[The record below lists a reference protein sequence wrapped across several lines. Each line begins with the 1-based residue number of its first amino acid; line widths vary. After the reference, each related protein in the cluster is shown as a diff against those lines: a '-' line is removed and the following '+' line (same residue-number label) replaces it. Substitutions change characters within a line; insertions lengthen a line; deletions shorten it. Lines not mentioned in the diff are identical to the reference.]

1 MSFKGHRCS
10 LPGVLRLGDSV
21 THLPPILP
29 GTTLAGRILRHIR
42 TLLLISPDHP
52 ETRIYYRSRTK
63 IAAENERL
71 VRELPP
77 FIVHPFSSFRKC
89 WEMMMYFV
97 LTLHLVTL
105 AFAFAFAPHLPYI
118 VLSRIQLFDCVLC
131 AMLGMEF
138 TLKLIT
144 GYVSQGEIVLE
155 PSRIVRYRL
164 RWWNVINRMLLFV
177 PYVLLLD
184 ELVRAFYQDA
194 VMVYLCLVIYLYLL
208 CIWRFRSI
216 NWYFAIVAR
225 GLFGLSEKQIRLLEP
240 IMDTLYV
247 LHWTSCLLYVVPM
260 LTLSLLG
267 DNRFEATFLVDVLWS
282 HDQQRD
288 AYHYP
293 ITHRSRLPPLNDL
306 RDYFQRHLPKMS
318 ICAEFMAA
326 RLDDVER
333 SVSVTYRYLRALMIT
348 FKISVQ
354 GGHSLS
360 ISHHFLHEWT
370 QSLLLLGG
378 WIWSTYILLL
388 LIRTII
394 TADASETQY
403 DEILNE
409 IDAFCR
415 RMRLG
420 EAVHRKMSRHF
431 ACHYHM
437 HYFDVRPIRMQASDN
452 LRRTVLM
459 EVAFE
464 PFLTRSDV
472 FIGLP
477 AYILQDI
484 ADQLRFEL
492 YLENDTILTAGS
504 VAHTMYFLAVGT
516 AAVYTPD
523 GVELGHLIDGAN
535 FGAIAL
541 FRTAAQRTVS
551 VVALEV
557 CEVYRL
563 ERSNFQKLMKPHSY
577 LLGHVVKQAEKRIQE
592 RSVSIQEFPDE
603 QYYDTFFY

>member
-1 MSFKGHRCS
+1 MCHSARNVTASGRPYS
-10 LPGVLRLGDSV
+10 YVPTDVSGVPV
-21 THLPPILP
+21 
-29 GTTLAGRILRHIR
+29 
-42 TLLLISPDHP
+42 HP

-63 IAAENERL
+63 IAAENARL

-77 FIVHPFSSFRKC
+77 FIIHPFSSFRKC
-89 WEMMMYFV
+89 WEMVMYFV

-105 AFAFAFAPHLPYI
+105 AFAFAFAPHLPYK
-118 VLSRIQLFDCVLC
+118 VLWRIQLFDCVLC
-131 AMLGMEF
+131 AMLGTEF
-138 TLKLIT
+138 ALKLVT
-144 GYVSQGEIVLE
+144 GYVSQGEVILE

-164 RWWNVINRMLLFV
+164 RWWNVVNRMLLFV

-194 VMVYLCLVIYLYLL
+194 VTAYLCLVIYLYLL

-216 NWYFAIVAR
+216 NWYFGTVAR
-225 GLFGLSEKQIRLLEP
+225 SLFGLSEKQIRYLEP
-240 IMDTLYV
+240 VMDTLYV

-267 DNRFEATFLVDVLWS
+267 NNKFEASFLVDVLWS
-282 HDQQRD
+282 HDHHRD
-288 AYHYP
+288 DVLYP
-293 ITHRSRLPPLNDL
+293 ISHRSRLPPISNV
-306 RDYFQRHLPKMS
+306 RAYFQEHLPKS
-318 ICAEFMAA
+318 SECGEFVAA
-326 RLDDVER
+326 RLHDVEHN
-333 SVSVTYRYLRALMIT
+333 VSVAYRYLRAMMIT
-348 FKISVQ
+348 FKIGVQ
-354 GGHSLS
+354 GGHSLA
-360 ISHHFLHEWT
+360 IAHDFLHEWT

-394 TADASETQY
+394 MADASETQY

-420 EAVHRKMSRHF
+420 DRISRKMSRHF
-431 ACHYHM
+431 ACHYRM
-437 HYFDVRPIRMQASDN
+437 HYFDVRPIRIQASDN

-459 EVAFE
+459 EIAFQ
-464 PFLTRSDV
+464 PLLARCDV
-472 FIGLP
+472 FRDLP
-477 AYILQDI
+477 PYILQDI
-484 ADQLRFEL
+484 ADELRFGI
-492 YLENDTILTAGS
+492 YLEHDTIIQAGS
-504 VAHTMYFLAVGT
+504 LANSMYFLAIGT

-541 FRTAAQRTVS
+541 FRTGAKRTVS

-563 ERSNFQKLMKPHSY
+563 ERANFQKLVKPHSY
-577 LLGHVVKQAEKRIQE
+577 LLGQVVKQAEKRILE
-592 RSVSIQEFPDE
+592 RSLANDEFPDE
-603 QYYDTFFY
+603 QYYDPFFY

>member
-1 MSFKGHRCS
+1 
-10 LPGVLRLGDSV
+10 
-21 THLPPILP
+21 
-29 GTTLAGRILRHIR
+29 
-42 TLLLISPDHP
+42 
-52 ETRIYYRSRTK
+52 YRSRTK

-89 WEMMMYFV
+89 WEMVMYFV

-105 AFAFAFAPHLPYI
+105 AFAFAFAPHLSYG
-118 VLSRIQLFDCVLC
+118 VLSGIQLFDCVLC

-138 TLKLIT
+138 ALKLIT
-144 GYVSQGEIVLE
+144 GYVSQGEVVLE
-155 PSRIVRYRL
+155 PSRIVRYRM
-164 RWWNVINRMLLFV
+164 RWWNVVNRMLLFV

-194 VMVYLCLVIYLYLL
+194 VTIYLCLVIYLYLL
-208 CIWRFRSI
+208 CVWRFRSI

-225 GLFGLSEKQIRLLEP
+225 SLFGLSEKQIRLLEP

-247 LHWTSCLLYVVPM
+247 LHWTSCLLYIVPL

-267 DNRFEATFLVDVLWS
+267 DNAFEANFLVD
-282 HDQQRD
+282 H
-288 AYHYP
+288 
-293 ITHRSRLPPLNDL
+293 N
-306 RDYFQRHLPKMS
+306 
-318 ICAEFMAA
+318 
-326 RLDDVER
+326 
-333 SVSVTYRYLRALMIT
+333 VSVTYRYLRALMIT

-360 ISHHFLHEWT
+360 VSRHFLHEWT

-409 IDAFCR
+409 IDAFCG
-415 RMRLG
+415 RMRLS
-420 EAVHRKMSRHF
+420 ESLRRKMSRHF
-431 ACHYHM
+431 ACHYRM

-459 EVAFE
+459 EIAFE

-472 FIGLP
+472 FHDLP
-477 AYILQDI
+477 AYVLQDI

-492 YLENDTILTAGS
+492 YLENDTILAVGS
-504 VAHTMYFLAVGT
+504 AADTMFFLAMGT
-516 AAVYTPD
+516 AAVYTRD

-541 FRTAAQRTVS
+541 FRTDAQRTVS

-563 ERSNFQKLMKPHSY
+563 ERASFQKLMRPHSY
-577 LLGHVVKQAEKRIQE
+577 LLGLVVKQAEKRIQD
-592 RSVSIQEFPDE
+592 RSVSLQ
-603 QYYDTFFY
+603 

>member
-10 LPGVLRLGDSV
+10 LPGVLRLGDSI

-29 GTTLAGRILRHIR
+29 GTTLVDRILRHIR

-52 ETRIYYRSRTK
+52 ETHIYYRSRTK

-97 LTLHLVTL
+97 LTAHLVTL
-105 AFAFAFAPHLPYI
+105 AFVFAFAPHLPYD
-118 VLSRIQLFDCVLC
+118 VLSRTQLFDCVLC
-131 AMLGMEF
+131 ALLGLEF
-138 TLKLIT
+138 ALKLVT
-144 GYVSQGEIVLE
+144 GYVHQGEVVLE
-155 PSRIVRYRL
+155 LSRIVRYRL
-164 RWWNVINRMLLFV
+164 RWWYVVNRMLLFV

-184 ELVRAFYQDA
+184 ELVLAFYQDS
-194 VMVYLCLVIYLYLL
+194 VTVYLGLVIYLYLL
-208 CIWRFRSI
+208 SIWRFRSI
-216 NWYFAIVAR
+216 NRYFATIAR
-225 GLFGLSEKQIRLLEP
+225 SLFGLSEKQIRLLEP
-240 IMDTLYV
+240 IMDTVYV
-247 LHWTSCLLYVVPM
+247 LHWTSCLLYIVPM

-267 DNRFEATFLVDVLWS
+267 NNAFEAHFLVDVLWS
-282 HDQQRD
+282 HDQQRN
-288 AYHYP
+288 ASLYP
-293 ITHRSRLPPLNDL
+293 ISHRMRLPPLSDL
-306 RDYFQRHLPKMS
+306 RDYFHQHLPKS
-318 ICAEFMAA
+318 STCAEFMAA
-326 RLDDVER
+326 RLDDVEHN
-333 SVSVTYRYLRALMIT
+333 VSVTYRYLRALMIT

-360 ISHHFLHEWT
+360 VAHHYLHEGM

-420 EAVHRKMSRHF
+420 EPIHRKMSHHF
-431 ACHYHM
+431 ACHYRM
-437 HYFDVRPIRMQASDN
+437 HYFDVRPIRTQASDN

-459 EVAFE
+459 EISFE
-464 PFLTRSDV
+464 PFLTRSDI
-472 FIGLP
+472 FRELP
-477 AYILQDI
+477 VYVLQDI

-492 YLENDTILTAGS
+492 YLENDTIIAAGS
-504 VAHTMYFLAVGT
+504 SVNSMYFLAIGT

-541 FRTAAQRTVS
+541 FRADALRTVS

-563 ERSNFQKLMKPHSY
+563 DRASFQKLIRPHSY
-577 LLGHVVKQAEKRIQE
+577 LLGHVVKLAEKRIQE
-592 RSVSIQEFPDE
+592 RSTAIHESPDE
-603 QYYDTFFY
+603 QFYDTFFY